1 MSQNEE
7 FIKIINDFTKD
18 LQTSYPEFT
27 DLFSVIDYDEYFSH
41 CKNIYPENF
50 FNILYEN
57 IELFDNEECKYLLP
71 KVDFK
76 MIMTDENLSDNS
88 KKTIW
93 KYLQLVLFI
102 VCNEVK
108 SQDEFGD
115 ANHLFEAIKEDDLHE
130 KIQSTMNEMKEIFMN
145 MEDASGEGIN
155 NIFDEALKDI
165 SGVEDMFNN
174 MNQDSS
180 GNNDG
185 ENPFENMMDADKL
198 KDHLSGI
205 MDGKIGTL
213 AKEIAEEASK
223 ELGIDE
229 SNMDEAKQQDFLKNM
244 FKNPTKILSIVKNIG
259 NKLEEKFK
267 NGDLKE
273 SELLEEAQEI
283 MEKMKDMPGLKN
295 MMSSMG
301 MGAGG
306 KFDFKG
312 MAGRMQQSMRQAK
325 MKERMQEKLRKKR
338 EEEEKL
344 KQDLGTMKEVAEDTF
359 VWNESNCDPNTP
371 LKKSSSKQSASKNK
385 KKNKGKKRGIKYI

>member
-18 LQTSYPEFT
+18 LQTSYPEFSEK
-27 DLFSVIDYDEYFSH
+27 FSVIDYDDYFAH

-57 IELFDNEECKYLLP
+57 DELFDTEECKYLLP
-71 KVDFK
+71 DVDFK
-76 MIMTDENLSDNS
+76 IIMNDEKLSDNS

-102 VCNEVK
+102 VCNDVK
-108 SQDEFGD
+108 TQDEFGE

-130 KIQSTMNEMKEIFMN
+130 KIQSTMKEMKEIFMN
-145 MEDASGEGIN
+145 MEDASGDGIN

-174 MNQDSS
+174 MDKDSS
-180 GNNDG
+180 GNNI
-185 ENPFENMMDADKL
+185 PFENMMDADKL

-244 FKNPTKILSIVKNIG
+244 FKNPSKILSIVKNIG

-267 NGDLKE
+267 NGELKE
-273 SELLEEAQEI
+273 SELLEEAKEI

-312 MAGRMQQSMRQAK
+312 MAGKMQQSMRQAK
-325 MKERMQEKLRKKR
+325 MKEKMREKLNKKR
-338 EEEEKL
+338 EEAEKVS
-344 KQDLGTMKEVAEDTF
+344 QDLGMIKEVSEDTF
-359 VWNESNCDPNTP
+359 VWNDSNSNPNTP
-371 LKKSSSKQSASKNK
+371 LMKSSSKPHANKNK
-385 KKNKGKKRGIKYI
+385 KKNKGKKKRN